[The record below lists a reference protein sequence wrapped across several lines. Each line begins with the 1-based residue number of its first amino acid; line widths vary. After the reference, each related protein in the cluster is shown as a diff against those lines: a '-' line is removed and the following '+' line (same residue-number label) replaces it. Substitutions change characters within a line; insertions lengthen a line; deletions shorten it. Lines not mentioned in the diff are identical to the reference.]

1 MKFFT
6 HRSASG
12 AAHYMS
18 VNINPALNPVG
29 NGIPVGASYQGVY
42 ANQT

>member
-1 MKFFT
+1 MSSNMKFFT

-18 VNINPALNPVG
+18 VNINPALNNN
-29 NGIPVGASYQGVY
+29 NGGA
-42 ANQT
+42 